1 MELILLLLIAVVV
14 MLYRGYEGKDVGK
27 FITSHIGTVYEKFA
41 PFSFKVVREKTKQL
55 GKEYTVR
62 QYSIQ
67 IVLFS
72 TFAGVITYLY
82 FYNLIVS
89 IVYSF
94 TLKSYAL

>member
-1 MELILLLLIAVVV
+1 MELILLLLIVGVVIV
-14 MLYRGYEGKDVGK
+14 YRNYQGENIGK
-27 FITSHIGTVYEKFA
+27 FIKDNVDTIYEKYA

-62 QYSIQ
+62 QYTIQ

-82 FYNLIVS
+82 FYNIF
-89 IVYSF
+89 ISF
-94 TLKSYAL
+94 